1 MSKEEISKK
10 DEERELQ
17 WKVDDAIRAFSEYK
31 KLIKDERVKE
41 KVITELKQ
49 RAKDFEELSKKL

>member
-1 MSKEEISKK
+1 MTKEISRK

-31 KLIKDERVKE
+31 KLIKDEKVKE

-49 RAKDFEELSKKL
+49 RAKDFEELSKEL